1 MKMSDKKNIDRLFQ
15 EKFKNFEVT
24 PDDAVWKKIQDR
36 KNKDKKRVLLIP
48 FWYRIAGI
56 AALVAVILSV
66 GSFLLP
72 KESTQDSIVVTKD
85 SENTDNLS
93 TENQDSNTIITNDG
107 LVNTP
112 KNKKS
117 NYSDGSS
124 ESSNANN
131 EAITN
136 NSLKN
141 DDKKDTPFDIT
152 SDSKSTISDTYKNPS
167 ANKNTTNKEPII
179 TTNATNNEVIVSNRD
194 NKKKEDI
201 LLDQKSTTFNTVAE
215 TQKTSTSEIDKE
227 KIPVTGT
234 AITPKNGIA
243 ENNNSTSTKAENITK
258 EESPYFQDPNNTE
271 SSIKESIAD
280 NQEESNNLNKKEVSD
295 QTSDQSPVS
304 GKKSI
309 FDAIKE
315 KEEKEKIIAE
325 TKSGKRWNIS
335 PNVAPVYYDSFGGS
349 SIDPEFSDN
358 NKQGQVN
365 LSYGI
370 QVAYSINKKL
380 SVRSGVNK
388 VDVGYNT
395 EDVGFGISSV
405 GRGDSNDFTNTQSVI
420 VSDFQ
425 ASQASFTPSL
435 PDINGEVLV
444 RSQNPGLLNH
454 SIGYIEVPL
463 ELKYSLTESKIG
475 IHMIG
480 GVSTLFLENEEVS
493 IIAGS
498 FRNENVARDE
508 TVNDVSFS
516 GNIGIGFD
524 YKLSDQF
531 QINMEPIF
539 KYQFNGFKESA
550 QNFKPYYFGIYTGIS
565 FKF

>member
-1 MKMSDKKNIDRLFQ
+1 MSDKKNIDRLFQ

-36 KNKDKKRVLLIP
+36 KKKDRKRVLLIP

-66 GSFLLP
+66 GSIFLP
-72 KESTQDSIVVTKD
+72 EDSTQDSIVVTKD

-93 TENQDSNTIITNDG
+93 TENQDSNTTIPDDG
-107 LVNTP
+107 LVGTS
-112 KNKKS
+112 KNEKS
-117 NYSDGSS
+117 NYNDGAS

-136 NSLKN
+136 SSLKN

-167 ANKNTTNKEPII
+167 ANKNTTNKESI
-179 TTNATNNEVIVSNRD
+179 TTTNLTNTEAIVSNKD
-194 NKKKEDI
+194 NQKKDDM
-201 LLDQKSTTFNTVAE
+201 LLEQKATTLNTVAE
-215 TQKTSTSEIDKE
+215 TQKTSTSEINKE
-227 KIPVTGT
+227 KVLITGT
-234 AITPKNGIA
+234 AITAKNGIA
-243 ENNNSTSTKAENITK
+243 ENNNATNNQSENITK
-258 EESPYFQDPNNTE
+258 KESPYFQDPSNKENT
-271 SSIKESIAD
+271 IKESIVD
-280 NQEESNNLNKKEVSD
+280 NQEESNNLGKEEVSD
-295 QTSDQSPVS
+295 QTSDQNQGS

-309 FDAIKE
+309 FEAIKE

-349 SIDPEFSDN
+349 SIDAEFSDN

-405 GRGDSNDFTNTQSVI
+405 GRGDNNNGFTNTQSII

-425 ASQASFTPSL
+425 ATQASFTPSP

-444 RSQNPGLLNH
+444 KSQNPGLLNH

-463 ELKYSLTESKIG
+463 ELKYSLTDSKIG

-480 GVSTLFLENEEVS
+480 GVSTLFLEDEEVS

-508 TVNDVSFS
+508 TVNDISFS

-539 KYQFNGFKESA
+539 KYQFNGFKDSA
-550 QNFKPYYFGIYTGIS
+550 ENFKPYYFGIYTGIS

>member
-1 MKMSDKKNIDRLFQ
+1 MSDKKNIDRLFQ

-24 PDDAVWKKIQDR
+24 PDDAIWKKIQDR
-36 KNKDKKRVLLIP
+36 KNKDRKRVILIP

-66 GSFLLP
+66 GSVLLTAD
-72 KESTQDSIVVTKD
+72 STEDSIVVTKD

-93 TENQDSNTIITNDG
+93 TENQNSNTIIPDDG
-107 LVNTP
+107 LVDTP

-117 NYSDGSS
+117 NYNDGAS
-124 ESSNANN
+124 ESSNENN

-141 DDKKDTPFDIT
+141 NDKKDTPFDIT
-152 SDSKSTISDTYKNPS
+152 SDPKSKISNTYKNPS
-167 ANKNTTNKEPII
+167 ANKNATNKKLI
-179 TTNATNNEVIVSNRD
+179 TTTETSNNEAILSNRGHQ
-194 NKKKEDI
+194 KKDDI
-201 LLDQKSTTFNTVAE
+201 LLEQKATTFNTVTE
-215 TQKTSTSEIDKE
+215 TQKASASEINKE
-227 KIPVTGT
+227 KVSVAGT
-234 AITPKNGIA
+234 AIIAKNDIV
-243 ENNNSTSTKAENITK
+243 ENNNSTNNQSENITEK
-258 EESPYFQDPNNTE
+258 EHAYFQDPTNKENGVN
-271 SSIKESIAD
+271 ESIVD
-280 NQEESNNLNKKEVSD
+280 NQETSNNLGKEEVSD
-295 QTSDQSPVS
+295 QTSDQNQDS

-309 FDAIKE
+309 FEAIKE

-325 TKSGKRWNIS
+325 TKSGKRWNIA

-405 GRGDSNDFTNTQSVI
+405 GRGDNNNNFTNTQSVI

-425 ASQASFTPSL
+425 APQASFTPSP

-444 RSQNPGLLNH
+444 KSQNPGLLNH

-463 ELKYSLTESKIG
+463 ELKYSLTDSKIG

-480 GVSTLFLENEEVS
+480 GVSTLFVEDEEVS
-493 IIAGS
+493 IIAGN

-508 TVNDVSFS
+508 TVNDISFS

-531 QINMEPIF
+531 RINMEPIF

-550 QNFKPYYFGIYTGIS
+550 ENFKPYYFGIYTGIS

>member
-36 KNKDKKRVLLIP
+36 KNKDRKRVLILP
-48 FWYRIAGI
+48 FWYRIAGA
-56 AALVAVILSV
+56 AALVTVILSV
-66 GSFLLP
+66 GPFLLP
-72 KESTQDSIVVTKD
+72 EDNIEDSIVVTKN

-93 TENQDSNTIITNDG
+93 TENQENTTAIPDDG

-112 KNKKS
+112 KNKNS
-117 NYSDGSS
+117 NYSDGAS

-141 DDKKDTPFDIT
+141 DDQKDTPFDIT

-167 ANKNTTNKEPII
+167 ANTNTNKESI
-179 TTNATNNEVIVSNRD
+179 TTFNATNNKGIVSNRG
-194 NKKKEDI
+194 
-201 LLDQKSTTFNTVAE
+201 DQKKDNIISEQKAATFNAVADTE
-215 TQKTSTSEIDKE
+215 KTNTSEINKE
-227 KIPVTGT
+227 KV
-234 AITPKNGIA
+234 AITDATITAKNGIA
-243 ENNNSTSTKAENITK
+243 ENNNATNNQLENSTKDEN
-258 EESPYFQDPNNTE
+258 PYFQNPNDKENT
-271 SSIKESIAD
+271 IKESIAS
-280 NQEESNNLNKKEVSD
+280 NPEESDSSNKKEVPD
-295 QTSDQSPVS
+295 QTSDPNPDS

-309 FDAIKE
+309 FEAIKE

-325 TKSGKRWNIS
+325 TKSGKRWNVS

-395 EDVGFGISSV
+395 EDVGFGIASV
-405 GRGDSNDFTNTQSVI
+405 ARGDINNGFTNTQSIV

-425 ASQASFTPSL
+425 ATQSSFTPAP

-444 RSQNPGLLNH
+444 TSQNPGLLNH
-454 SIGYIEVPL
+454 SIGYIEIPL
-463 ELKYSLTESKIG
+463 ELKYSLTDSKIG

-480 GVSTLFLENEEVS
+480 GVSTLFLEDEEVS

-508 TVNDVSFS
+508 TVNDISFS

-550 QNFKPYYFGIYTGIS
+550 ESFRPYYFGIYTGVS